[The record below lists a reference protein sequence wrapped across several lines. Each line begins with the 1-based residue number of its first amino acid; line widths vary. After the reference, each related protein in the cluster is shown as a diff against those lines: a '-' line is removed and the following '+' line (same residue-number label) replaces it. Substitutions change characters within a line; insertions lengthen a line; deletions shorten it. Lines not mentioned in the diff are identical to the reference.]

1 MTKLV
6 EVYKQ
11 LNDYMLR
18 EVYVNPKHIVAMRQD
33 DRMTTV
39 LREGKLPDQ
48 LDQRQDF
55 TKLYVD
61 RGNTGIDITVVGDL
75 NTIKEKL
82 GLDNRSLLKVI
93 LSMN

>member
-33 DRMTTV
+33 DRMNSV
-39 LREGKLPDQ
+39 LKEGKLPDQ

-75 NTIKEKL
+75 NTVKEKL
-82 GLDNRSLLKVI
+82 GLDSKSLLKG
-93 LSMN
+93 

>member
-39 LREGKLPDQ
+39 LKEGKLPDQ

-82 GLDNRSLLKVI
+82 GLDNRSLLKG
-93 LSMN
+93 

>member
-11 LNDYMLR
+11 LSEYQLR

-33 DRMTTV
+33 DRMSSV
-39 LREGKLPDQ
+39 LKEGQLPDQ
-48 LDQRQDF
+48 LDQRQAF

-75 NTIKEKL
+75 STIKEKL
-82 GLDNRSLLKVI
+82 GLDNRSLLKG
-93 LSMN
+93 

>member
-11 LNDYMLR
+11 LNDYLLR

-33 DRMTTV
+33 DRMTSV
-39 LREGKLPDQ
+39 LKEGKLPDQ

-82 GLDNRSLLKVI
+82 GLDNRSLLKG
-93 LSMN
+93 

>member
-11 LNDYMLR
+11 LNGYMLR

-82 GLDNRSLLKVI
+82 GLDNRSLLKG
-93 LSMN
+93 